1 MGKCTQWRCG
11 LLAALLGATLSA
23 PSLLAQEDHPATT
36 ALDDDRYLRV
46 VEQRGH
52 FIALEVAAR
61 TFAHPSGEGPR
72 VSLVSVAHIGERELY
87 AAVQKFLDGHDVVLY
102 ESVMPPGAGPVT
114 GETPEARRAATK
126 AALEFTA
133 SAIVWD
139 HDKREAYPSSIADM
153 QEFIG
158 SADGRFEDWIATAT
172 ADAWGNAVAYVV
184 KPDGAGFSLTSFGAD
199 GKPGGDDEN
208 ADLSIDHIAAEAL
221 PPLFEEGDNIQ
232 LELANAL
239 GLEFQLD
246 AVEYNGDDWRCS
258 DMTVVQLDR
267 AMREKGVDFGPI
279 SGALTGSSLPAKI
292 ATFALRAIAWADTWF
307 DNTIS
312 DTIKVVMIDLLS
324 DDLAMEQALK
334 QFGAGFEEV
343 IVDQRNQVVIDDLKA
358 VIADEAD
365 VQSVAIFYGA
375 AHMPDMAERLADQL
389 GYEPVEQQWM
399 TAIKLNYADTSLA
412 PFQIRMIRNMFR
424 QQLRRQLRAAD

>member
-11 LLAALLGATLSA
+11 LLAALLGATLPTA
-23 PSLLAQEDHPATT
+23 RLLAQDDHPAAT
-36 ALDDDRYLRV
+36 APNEDRYLRV

-61 TFAHPSGEGPR
+61 TFAHPSGVGPR

-139 HDKREAYPSSIADM
+139 HDKREEYPSSIADM
-153 QEFIG
+153 QKFIG

-172 ADAWGNAVAYVV
+172 TDAWDNAVAYVV

-208 ADLSIDHIAAEAL
+208 ADLSIDHNAAEAL

-258 DMTVVQLDR
+258 DMTVVQLDQ
-267 AMREKGVDFGPI
+267 AMRAKGVDFGPV

-292 ATFALRAIAWADTWF
+292 ATVVLRIIGFLDGLLE
-307 DNTIS
+307 NTLS
-312 DTIKVVMIDLLS
+312 DAFKVIMIDLLS
-324 DDLAMEQALK
+324 DEVAMKQGLK

-358 VIADEAD
+358 VIADEVD

-389 GYEPVEQQWM
+389 GYEPVSQEWM
-399 TAIKLNYADTSLA
+399 TAIKINYAETSLSSLE
-412 PFQIRMIRNMFR
+412 IRMIRNMFR
-424 QQLRRQLRAAD
+424 QQLRKQLRAAD